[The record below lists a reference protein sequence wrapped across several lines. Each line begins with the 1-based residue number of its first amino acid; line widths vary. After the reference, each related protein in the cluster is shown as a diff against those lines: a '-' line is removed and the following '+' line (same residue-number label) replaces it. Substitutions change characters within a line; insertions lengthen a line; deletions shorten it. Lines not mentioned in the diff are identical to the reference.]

1 MRLNVRGVA
10 GPFTK
15 LTVFIAVTAVAITG
29 LGLVITNSSGGDF
42 TTYSARFHDVT
53 GLVEGDEL
61 RISGVRVGQVTDM
74 RRVDGLAEVDFEVE
88 ANRRLPSSAT
98 VAVRYRNLVGQ
109 RYLALG
115 HGAAAPGETLAPG
128 AVIPPERTTDPLNL
142 TALLN
147 GFRPLFQALS
157 PDDVNKL
164 AFEIIQVLQGEGGT
178 MESLLRHVG
187 SLTNTIADR
196 DQVVGDLV
204 DNFNVVLATVAQRDR
219 ELGQILTQLQ
229 QLVSGLAEDREP
241 IGDAVAALGE
251 LGKATSGLLAEARP
265 PLRKNIPALGELSRR
280 LADEKDE
287 IEPAL
292 RNLPIKANKMVLAGS
307 AGGNFFQFFLC
318 SVSVQV
324 GWSAMGIEPVQLEEI
339 YPKAT
344 LMAPQPRC
352 RQ

>member
-1 MRLNVRGVA
+1 MRINLHGVA
-10 GPFTK
+10 GPLTK
-15 LTVFIAVTAVAITG
+15 LIVFIAVTAVAITG
-29 LGLVITNSSGGDF
+29 LAFVITNSSPGDYS
-42 TTYSARFHDVT
+42 TYSARFHDVT
-53 GLVEGDEL
+53 GLVKGDDV
-61 RISGVRVGQVTDM
+61 RISGVRVGQVKDIQ
-74 RRVDGLAEVDFEVE
+74 VVGGVAEVDFEVLSD
-88 ANRRLPSSAT
+88 RPLPSSVE
-98 VAVRYRNLVGQ
+98 VAVRWRNLVGQ
-109 RYLALG
+109 RYLALE
-115 HGAAAPGETLAPG
+115 HGDAAVGDTLPPG
-128 AVIPPERTTDPLNL
+128 AMIPLKRTTDPLNL
-142 TALLN
+142 TVLLN
-147 GFRPLFQALS
+147 GFRPLFQALA

-178 MESLLRHVG
+178 IQGLLRHVA

-196 DQVVGDLV
+196 DHVVGELI
-204 DNFNVVLATVAQRDR
+204 DNFNAVLGTVARRDT
-219 ELGQILTQLQ
+219 ELGRVLTEFQR
-229 QLVSGLAEDREP
+229 LVSGLAEDREP

-251 LGKATSGLLAEARP
+251 LGEATSGLLAEARP
-265 PLRKNIPALGELSRR
+265 PLRKDIRALGRLSRR

-324 GWSAMGIEPVQLEEI
+324 GWSAMGIEPVELSQI

-352 RQ
+352 AQ